1 MPARSAE
8 GSIWR
13 SGIVLAGGA
22 QRLGHYGIRSL
33 LILYLINNLKLSGQQ
48 AGQVYGLFY
57 GSFFVT
63 AILGGVLG
71 SSRRGYSWAGSLGL
85 GLMLAGHVG
94 LFLEKP
100 TVTMLALGIYTI
112 GFGLFDT
119 SLNVA
124 IARRYEEERLRDSA
138 YTVLYTAINIG
149 AAIGPVLFGYLAQGM
164 GARYSFLLGGMWP
177 LLGYWLFQRG
187 TRQTEVSASP
197 RGSETTDGER
207 LGPIGD
213 DEAEKSSH
221 KRWLFLAILGLTGI
235 VFAAVFDQLGSSV
248 TLLAQGYVRRNIG
261 SIEIPAGYVQSINPL
276 FVILL
281 GPIFA
286 LVMKHKRHAGRQ
298 WSRVAILAMGLLL
311 LGGGFGILSLAAS
324 GIGPAGDHATVSW
337 VWVSLA
343 IFLATLGELAFAPI
357 ALSLVSGLAAP
368 RHQAFTVGAW
378 TAVYGIGSYLS
389 GAVTGFMESFGRFSL
404 YWGISAVACW
414 AVALLLWTTAR
425 TVHPAVME
433 IAAEAE

>member
-1 MPARSAE
+1 MPTRPAE
-8 GSIWR
+8 RSIWR
-13 SGIVLAGGA
+13 SGIILAGAA

-33 LILYLINNLKLSGQQ
+33 LILYLINDLKLSGQQ

-71 SSRRGYSWAGSLGL
+71 SSRRGYGWAGSLGL

-94 LFLEKP
+94 LFLEEP
-100 TVTMLALGIYTI
+100 TVTMVGLGIYII

-119 SLNVA
+119 NLNVA
-124 IARRYEEERLRDSA
+124 IARKYEEERLRDSA

-149 AAIGPVLFGYLAQGM
+149 AAIGPVLFGYLALGL
-164 GARYSFLLGGMWP
+164 GARYSFLLGGVWP
-177 LLGYWLFQRG
+177 LLGYWLFQRS
-187 TRQTEVSASP
+187 TRQSGTSTAPQGRATPE
-197 RGSETTDGER
+197 GEQ
-207 LGPIGD
+207 LGPIA

-221 KRWLFLAILGLTGI
+221 KRWLFLAILGLAGI

-248 TLLAQGYVRRNIG
+248 TLLAQGHVRRNIG
-261 SIEIPAGYVQSINPL
+261 PIEMPAGYVQSINPL

-286 LVMKHKRHAGRQ
+286 LAIKHRQHASRQ
-298 WSRVAILAMGLLL
+298 FSRVAILAMGLVL

-337 VWVSLA
+337 AWVFLA
-343 IFLATLGELAFAPI
+343 IFLVTLGELVFAPI
-357 ALSLVSGLAAP
+357 ALSLVAGLATR
-368 RHQAFTVGAW
+368 RHQAFMVGAW
-378 TAVYGIGSYLS
+378 TAMYGIGSYLS
-389 GAVTGFMESFGRFSL
+389 GTVAGFMESLGRFSL

-425 TVHPAVME
+425 TVHPAVMA